1 MAHPPR
7 VRQHGAGAKEV
18 EFWLDSAAS
27 SSSASKL
34 EAKGGTNGKGKGKGK
49 EKAQAERSAAFSS
62 GRYISVFEFFR
73 TTYNRVL
80 QYPQLPLINYGNR
93 ENPMYLPAEVC
104 VVFAGQPSKSKLD
117 GADIVED
124 LTHNMCYFSSH
135 ATKAV
140 SLCPSAYYG
149 DLASARDATWPAC
162 SIRRH
167 HHGFI
172 LAEFH

>member
-1 MAHPPR
+1 MGQALR
-7 VRQHGAGAKEV
+7 R
-18 EFWLDSAAS
+18 S
-27 SSSASKL
+27 SSGLTVLPAPLVHPSWKPREVQMGRARPSL
-34 EAKGGTNGKGKGKGK
+34 DAADYEA
-49 EKAQAERSAAFSS
+49 A
-62 GRYISVFEFFR
+62 
-73 TTYNRVL
+73 YNRVL

-140 SLCPSAYYG
+140 SLCPSAYYA